1 VTEEETMNNIHY
13 SKPRSNL
20 DNQYLAFEDEVI
32 RFVKVA
38 DPQERK
44 IESAAD
50 WFFRGMYTGGIIAI
64 AIFAL
69 IIMSGVLG

>member
-1 VTEEETMNNIHY
+1 MTEEETMTNHY
-13 SKPRSNL
+13 SKTRSKL
-20 DNQYLAFEDEVI
+20 DNQYLAFDDEVI

-38 DPQERK
+38 DPQERT
-44 IESAAD
+44 IDNAAN